1 MAKTISYKD
10 SMSELE
16 QLLKRMESGDE
27 DLDQLQD
34 NLKRGKELLDGLYSK
49 LANAEKIVANWEKD
63 EA

>member
-1 MAKTISYKD
+1 MAKAISYKE
-10 SMSELE
+10 SMAELE
-16 QLLKRMESGDE
+16 QLLRRMESGDE

-34 NLKRGKELLDGLYSK
+34 QLKRGKELLDGLYLK